1 MSRSQANNA
10 QSNSAQAN
18 SNAQRI
24 NYSQTINNEE
34 EPESMKNNA
43 LHRRLLTFSLPH
55 KARFGFAFLMLALAV
70 SAEMAIPWMAKI
82 VLDEVIVPQQFEW
95 QQLITLT
102 GLVMLF
108 YVLAAVFGYLQA
120 VTFKHSAL
128 LVVKD
133 VREQL
138 FRHVLNFP
146 IATFDKL
153 STGKLVSYITN
164 DTESLR
170 NMYVST
176 IPTVIQGAL
185 RIAAVF
191 IAIALLDW
199 RLMLLSLV
207 LIPVLLMTM
216 HLYRKISM
224 PVFDGIRIQVSNIN
238 GQINESLQGMALIQA
253 FRQEKA
259 FQAKFEKDNQS
270 WFNFRSKSVAIDSLM
285 LLPLT
290 RLISTLTAAGIV
302 AWFAGASM
310 STVVEIG
317 TLYAFLNYIE
327 RFFDPFRQL
336 SMELHKLQVATVS
349 SKRIFELLDDD
360 SDIHHQSMPE
370 VLFDKAYDIEFRN
383 VTMEYEED
391 KPVLKDVS
399 FTAKGGEFTAIVG
412 HTGSGKSSVINL
424 LMRFYQ
430 QQQGDILIGGQPLHK
445 LPEPQLRKLFGL
457 VSQDPTIFSGS
468 IVDNIDLSHAGV
480 EANENSDEVNEMSDR
495 ALTDNRY
502 KAIRAAE
509 MVKADRFIHRLP
521 DGFDHQPSNGGASLS
536 VGERQLLALARAI
549 SHDPKIFLLDEA
561 TANIDSES
569 EETVKQ
575 ALDNIQD
582 GRTVITVAHRLSTIQ
597 NADQIL
603 VMNSG
608 KVVQSGTHQALIEQD
623 GDYRDLYLVQKA
635 QEENEHQNST
645 LGLTAVSAA

>member
-1 MSRSQANNA
+1 MR
-10 QSNSAQAN
+10 NSTL
-18 SNAQRI
+18 
-24 NYSQTINNEE
+24 Y
-34 EPESMKNNA
+34 
-43 LHRRLLTFSLPH
+43 RRLLAFSLPH
-55 KARFGFAFLMLALAV
+55 KARFGFAFVMLGLAV
-70 SAEMAIPWMAKI
+70 TAEMTIPWLAKI

-95 QQLITLT
+95 QQLVTLI
-102 GLVMLF
+102 GLVMVF

-120 VTFKHSAL
+120 IAFKHGAL

-153 STGKLVSYITN
+153 PTGKLVSYITN

-170 NMYVST
+170 NMFVST
-176 IPTVIQGAL
+176 LPTVVQGAL
-185 RIAAVF
+185 RIMAIF
-191 IAIALLDW
+191 IAMALLDW

-216 HLYRKISM
+216 HLYRKIST
-224 PVFDGIRIQVSNIN
+224 PVFDGIRVQVSNIN

-253 FRQEKA
+253 FRQQKS
-259 FQAKFEKDNQS
+259 FQTKFEKENQS
-270 WFNFRSKSVAIDSLM
+270 WFNFRTKSVAIDSLM

-290 RLISTLTAAGIV
+290 RLIATLTAAGIV

-310 STVVEIG
+310 STVVEVG
-317 TLYAFLNYIE
+317 TLYAFLNYVE

-349 SKRIFELLDDD
+349 SKRIFELLDDE
-360 SDIHHQSMPE
+360 SEVHHQVMPE
-370 VLFDKAYDIEFRN
+370 VKLNDSHDIEFRN
-383 VTMEYEED
+383 VTMGYEED

-399 FTAKGGEFTAIVG
+399 FTAKSGEFTAIVG

-430 QQQGDILIGGQPLHK
+430 QQQGDILIGGQSLQT
-445 LPEPQLRKLFGL
+445 LPEAQLRKLFGL
-457 VSQDPTIFSGS
+457 VSQDPIIFSGS
-468 IVDNIDLSHAGV
+468 MEDNINLSQDILTID
-480 EANENSDEVNEMSDR
+480 ETSAN
-495 ALTDNRY
+495 ALVKSRD
-502 KAIRAAE
+502 KAISAAE

-521 DGFDHQPSNGGASLS
+521 DGFDHKPGNGGASLS

-569 EETVKQ
+569 EEAVKQ

-582 GRTVITVAHRLSTIQ
+582 GRTVIAVAHRLSTIQ

-608 KVVQSGTHQALIEQD
+608 KVVQRGTHRELIAQD
-623 GDYRDLYLVQKA
+623 GDYRDLYLSQKA
-635 QEENEHQNST
+635 QEEHDTQNST
-645 LGLTAVSAA
+645 LGLTSVSAA

>member
-1 MSRSQANNA
+1 MSKSQASNA
-10 QSNSAQAN
+10 RTNNSA
-18 SNAQRI
+18 
-24 NYSQTINNEE
+24 EK
-34 EPESMKNNA
+34 PESMKDNA
-43 LHRRLLTFSLPH
+43 LYRRLLTFSLPH
-55 KARFGFAFLMLALAV
+55 KARFSFAFLMLSLAV
-70 SAEMAIPWMAKI
+70 SAEMAIPWLAKI

-95 QQLITLT
+95 QQLITLI

-185 RIAAVF
+185 RITAIF

-207 LIPVLLMTM
+207 LIPVLLITM

-224 PVFDGIRIQVSNIN
+224 SVFDGIRVQVSNIN

-259 FQAKFEKDNQS
+259 FQTKFEKDNQS
-270 WFNFRSKSVAIDSLM
+270 WFNFRAKSVAIDSLM

-360 SDIHHQSMPE
+360 SEIHNQSMPE
-370 VLFDKAYDIEFRN
+370 VKINDSNDIEFRN
-383 VTMEYEED
+383 VTMGYEVD
-391 KPVLKDVS
+391 KPVLKGVS

-430 QQQGDILIGGQPLHK
+430 QQQGDILIGGQPLNK
-445 LPEPQLRKLFGL
+445 LPESQLRKLFGL

-468 IVDNIDLSHAGV
+468 IVDNIDLSHDA
-480 EANENSDEVNEMSDR
+480 AFSDSYTSDDSTFNDNDSSNK
-495 ALTDNRY
+495 ALKASRD
-502 KAIRAAE
+502 KAIQAAE

-521 DGFDHQPSNGGASLS
+521 DGFDHQPSDGGATLS

-575 ALDNIQD
+575 ALENIQD
-582 GRTVITVAHRLSTIQ
+582 GRTIITVAHRLSTIQ

-623 GDYRDLYLVQKA
+623 GDYRDLYLAQKA

>member
-1 MSRSQANNA
+1 MSNSQAKR
-10 QSNSAQAN
+10 SLYR
-18 SNAQRI
+18 RI
-24 NYSQTINNEE
+24 LS
-34 EPESMKNNA
+34 
-43 LHRRLLTFSLPH
+43 FSLPH

-70 SAEMAIPWMAKI
+70 SAEMAIPWLAKI
-82 VLDEVIVPQQFEW
+82 ILDEVIVPQQFEW
-95 QQLITLT
+95 PQLMMLT

-138 FRHVLNFP
+138 FRHVLHFP
-146 IATFDKL
+146 IATFDRL

-170 NMYVST
+170 NMFVST
-176 IPTVIQGAL
+176 LPTVIQGAL
-185 RIAAVF
+185 RISAIF

-199 RLMLLSLV
+199 RLMLISMV

-224 PVFDGIRIQVSNIN
+224 PVFDGIRTQVSSIN
-238 GQINESLQGMALIQA
+238 GQINESLQGMALVQA

-259 FQAKFEKDNQS
+259 FQAKFEKENQS
-270 WFNFRSKSVAIDSLM
+270 WFNFRTKSIAIDSLM

-290 RLISTLTAAGIV
+290 RLIATLTAAGIV

-349 SKRIFELLDDD
+349 SKRIFELLDDESESHD
-360 SDIHHQSMPE
+360 ATMPE
-370 VLFDKAYDIEFRN
+370 VTINEAHDIEFRN
-383 VTMEYEED
+383 VTMAYEDD

-399 FTAKGGEFTAIVG
+399 FTAKGGKFTAIVG

-430 QQQGDILIGGQPLHK
+430 QQHGEILIGGQPLHT
-445 LPEPQLRKLFGL
+445 LPESQLRQLFGL

-468 IVDNIDLSHAGV
+468 IVDNIDLSHVTGV
-480 EANENSDEVNEMSDR
+480 ENEMFHQE
-495 ALTDNRY
+495 ATNRRD
-502 KAIRAAE
+502 KAISAAE
-509 MVKADRFIHRLP
+509 KVQADRFIHRLP
-521 DGFDHQPSNGGASLS
+521 DGFDHQASHGGTSLS

-549 SHDPKIFLLDEA
+549 SHDPKVFLLDEA

-569 EETVKQ
+569 EEAVKL
-575 ALDNIQD
+575 ALENIKD

-608 KVVQSGTHQALIEQD
+608 KVVQSGTHQTLIAQA
-623 GDYRDLYLVQKA
+623 GDYRDLYLAQKA
-635 QEENEHQNST
+635 QEETEHQNST
-645 LGLTAVSAA
+645 LGLTPASVA

>member
-1 MSRSQANNA
+1 
-10 QSNSAQAN
+10 
-18 SNAQRI
+18 
-24 NYSQTINNEE
+24 
-34 EPESMKNNA
+34 MKNNT
-43 LHRRLLTFSLPH
+43 LYRRLLTFSLPH
-55 KARFGFAFLMLALAV
+55 KARFGFAFVMLAFAV
-70 SAEMAIPWMAKI
+70 SAEMVIPWLAKI
-82 VLDEVIVPQQFEW
+82 VLDEVIVPQQIEW
-95 QQLITLT
+95 QQLIILI
-102 GLVMLF
+102 GLVMFF

-120 VTFKHSAL
+120 VAFKHGAL

-170 NMYVST
+170 NMFVST
-176 IPTVIQGAL
+176 LPTVVQGAL
-185 RIAAVF
+185 RITAIF
-191 IAIALLDW
+191 IAMALLDW

-207 LIPVLLMTM
+207 LIPVLLTTM
-216 HLYRKISM
+216 HLYRKISLS
-224 PVFDGIRIQVSNIN
+224 VFDGIRVQVSNIN

-253 FRQEKA
+253 FRQEKS
-259 FQAKFEKDNQS
+259 FQAKFEKENQS
-270 WFNFRSKSVAIDSLM
+270 WFNFRTKSVVIDSFM

-290 RLISTLTAAGIV
+290 RLIATLTAAGIV

-317 TLYAFLNYIE
+317 TLYAFLNYVE

-360 SDIHHQSMPE
+360 SDVHHQVLPE
-370 VLFDKAYDIEFRN
+370 VKINSSIDIEFRH
-383 VTMEYEED
+383 VTMGYEED
-391 KPVLKDVS
+391 KPVLKHVS

-430 QQQGDILIGGQPLHK
+430 QQQGDILIGGQSLQT
-445 LPEPQLRKLFGL
+445 LPEGQLRKLFGL
-457 VSQDPTIFSGS
+457 VSQDPTIFNGS
-468 IVDNIDLSHAGV
+468 IVDNINLSHGVPTAG
-480 EANENSDEVNEMSDR
+480 ETGANEIVKSRD
-495 ALTDNRY
+495 
-502 KAIRAAE
+502 KAISAAE
-509 MVKADRFIHRLP
+509 MVQADRFIHRLP
-521 DGFDHQPSNGGASLS
+521 DGFDHKPGNGGASLS

-569 EETVKQ
+569 EERVKQ

-608 KVVQSGTHQALIEQD
+608 KIVQRGTHRQLIGQD
-623 GDYRDLYLVQKA
+623 GDYRDLYLAQKT
-635 QEENEHQNST
+635 QEENETQNST
-645 LGLTAVSAA
+645 LGLTSVSAA

>member
-1 MSRSQANNA
+1 
-10 QSNSAQAN
+10 
-18 SNAQRI
+18 
-24 NYSQTINNEE
+24 
-34 EPESMKNNA
+34 MKNNT
-43 LHRRLLTFSLPH
+43 LYRRLLAFSLSH
-55 KARFGFAFLMLALAV
+55 KARFGFAFVMLGLAV
-70 SAEMAIPWMAKI
+70 AAEMTIPWLAKI
-82 VLDEVIVPQQFEW
+82 VLDDVIVPQKFEW
-95 QQLITLT
+95 QQLITLI
-102 GLVMLF
+102 GLVMVF

-120 VTFKHSAL
+120 IAFKHGAL

-146 IATFDKL
+146 ISKFDKL
-153 STGKLVSYITN
+153 LTGKLVSYITN

-170 NMYVST
+170 NMFVST
-176 IPTVIQGAL
+176 LPTVLQGAL
-185 RIAAVF
+185 RIMAIF
-191 IAIALLDW
+191 IAMALLDW

-216 HLYRKISM
+216 HLYRKIST
-224 PVFDGIRIQVSNIN
+224 PVFDGIRVQVSNIN

-253 FRQEKA
+253 FRQQKS
-259 FQAKFEKDNQS
+259 FQTKFEKENQS
-270 WFNFRSKSVAIDSLM
+270 WFNFRTKSVTIDSLM

-290 RLISTLTAAGIV
+290 RLIATLTAAGIV

-310 STVVEIG
+310 STVVEVG
-317 TLYAFLNYIE
+317 TLYAFLNYVE

-349 SKRIFELLDDD
+349 SKRIFELLDDE
-360 SDIHHQSMPE
+360 SEAHNQVMPE
-370 VLFDKAYDIEFRN
+370 VKLNGSDDIEFRN
-383 VTMEYEED
+383 VTMGYEED

-399 FTAKGGEFTAIVG
+399 FTAKSGEFTAIVG

-430 QQQGDILIGGQPLHK
+430 QQQGDIFIGGQSLQT
-445 LPEPQLRKLFGL
+445 LPEAQLRKLFGL

-468 IVDNIDLSHAGV
+468 IEDNINLSQDVHINDETSASALAKSRERAIHAAQLV
-480 EANENSDEVNEMSDR
+480 Q
-495 ALTDNRY
+495 
-502 KAIRAAE
+502 
-509 MVKADRFIHRLP
+509 ADRFIHRLP
-521 DGFDHQPSNGGASLS
+521 DGFEHKPGNGGASLS

-569 EETVKQ
+569 EEAVKQ
-575 ALDNIQD
+575 ALENIQD

-608 KVVQSGTHQALIEQD
+608 KVVQRGTHRELIAQD
-623 GDYRDLYLVQKA
+623 GDYRDLYLSQKA
-635 QEENEHQNST
+635 QEEHDTQNST

>member
-1 MSRSQANNA
+1 
-10 QSNSAQAN
+10 
-18 SNAQRI
+18 
-24 NYSQTINNEE
+24 
-34 EPESMKNNA
+34 MKNNT
-43 LHRRLLTFSLPH
+43 LYRRLLAFSLSH
-55 KARFGFAFLMLALAV
+55 KAHFGFAFVMLGLAV
-70 SAEMAIPWMAKI
+70 AAEMTIPWLAKI
-82 VLDEVIVPQQFEW
+82 VLDDVIVPQKFEW
-95 QQLITLT
+95 QQLITLI
-102 GLVMLF
+102 GLVMVF

-120 VTFKHSAL
+120 IAFKHGAL

-146 IATFDKL
+146 ISKFDKL
-153 STGKLVSYITN
+153 LTGKLVSYITN

-170 NMYVST
+170 NMFVST
-176 IPTVIQGAL
+176 LPTVLQGAL
-185 RIAAVF
+185 RIMAIF
-191 IAIALLDW
+191 IAMALLDW

-216 HLYRKISM
+216 HLYRKIST
-224 PVFDGIRIQVSNIN
+224 PVFDGIRVQVSNIN

-253 FRQEKA
+253 FRQQKS
-259 FQAKFEKDNQS
+259 FQTKFEKENQS
-270 WFNFRSKSVAIDSLM
+270 WFNFRTKSVTIDSLM

-290 RLISTLTAAGIV
+290 RLIATLTAAGIV

-310 STVVEIG
+310 STVVEVG
-317 TLYAFLNYIE
+317 TLYAFLNYVE

-349 SKRIFELLDDD
+349 SKRIFELLDDE
-360 SDIHHQSMPE
+360 SEAHNQVMPE
-370 VLFDKAYDIEFRN
+370 VKLNGSDDIEFRN
-383 VTMEYEED
+383 VTMGYEED

-399 FTAKGGEFTAIVG
+399 FTAKSGEFTAIVG

-430 QQQGDILIGGQPLHK
+430 QQQGDIFIGGQSLQT
-445 LPEPQLRKLFGL
+445 LPEAQLRKLFGL

-468 IVDNIDLSHAGV
+468 IEDNINLSQDVHINDETSASALAKSRERAIHAAQLV
-480 EANENSDEVNEMSDR
+480 Q
-495 ALTDNRY
+495 
-502 KAIRAAE
+502 
-509 MVKADRFIHRLP
+509 ADRFIHRLP
-521 DGFDHQPSNGGASLS
+521 DGFEHKPGNGGASLS

-569 EETVKQ
+569 EEAVKQ
-575 ALDNIQD
+575 ALENIQD

-608 KVVQSGTHQALIEQD
+608 KVVQRGTHRELIAQD
-623 GDYRDLYLVQKA
+623 GDYRDLYLSQKA
-635 QEENEHQNST
+635 QEEHDTQNST

>member
-1 MSRSQANNA
+1 MNKP
-10 QSNSAQAN
+10 
-18 SNAQRI
+18 
-24 NYSQTINNEE
+24 T
-34 EPESMKNNA
+34 SMKKQT
-43 LHRRLLTFSLPH
+43 LYRRLLTFSLPH
-55 KARFGFAFLMLALAV
+55 KAGFGFAFLMLALAV
-70 SAEMAIPWMAKI
+70 SAEMAIPWLTKI
-82 VLDEVIVPQQFEW
+82 VIDEVIVPQQFEW
-95 QQLITLT
+95 PQLLTLI

-108 YVLAAVFGYLQA
+108 YVLGAVFGYLQA
-120 VTFKHSAL
+120 VAFKHGAL

-185 RIAAVF
+185 RIIAIF
-191 IAIALLDW
+191 IAMALLDW

-207 LIPVLLMTM
+207 LIPILLITM

-224 PVFDGIRIQVSNIN
+224 SVFDGIRVQVSNIN

-259 FQAKFEKDNQS
+259 FHAKFEKDNQS

-290 RLISTLTAAGIV
+290 RLIATLTAAGIV
-302 AWFAGASM
+302 AWFAEASL

-317 TLYAFLNYIE
+317 TLYAFLNYVE

-349 SKRIFELLDDD
+349 STRIFELLDDE
-360 SDIHHQSMPE
+360 SEIHHQVMPT
-370 VLFDKAYDIEFRN
+370 VKINDSHDIEFRH
-383 VTMEYEED
+383 VTMGYEAD
-391 KPVLKDVS
+391 KPVLNDVS

-445 LPEPQLRKLFGL
+445 LPESQLRQLFAL
-457 VSQDPTIFSGS
+457 VSQDPTLFSGS
-468 IVDNIDLSHAGV
+468 IIDNINLSHDVLNVGKV
-480 EANENSDEVNEMSDR
+480 STNIVENSRD
-495 ALTDNRY
+495 
-502 KAIRAAE
+502 KAISAAE
-509 MVKADRFIHRLP
+509 MVKADHFITRLP
-521 DGFDHQPSNGGASLS
+521 DGFDHQQNNGGASLS

-575 ALDNIQD
+575 ALENIQD
-582 GRTVITVAHRLSTIQ
+582 GSTVISVAHRLSTIQ
-597 NADQIL
+597 HADQIL

-608 KVVQSGTHQALIEQD
+608 KVVQSGTHLALIKQD
-623 GDYRDLYLVQKA
+623 GDYRDLYLAQKE
-635 QEENEHQNST
+635 QEENEHKNSM
-645 LGLTAVSAA
+645 LGLASASATS

>member
-1 MSRSQANNA
+1 MR
-10 QSNSAQAN
+10 NSML
-18 SNAQRI
+18 
-24 NYSQTINNEE
+24 Y
-34 EPESMKNNA
+34 
-43 LHRRLLTFSLPH
+43 RRLLTFSLPH
-55 KARFGFAFLMLALAV
+55 KARFGFAFVMLGLAV
-70 SAEMAIPWMAKI
+70 TAEMTIPWLAKI

-95 QQLITLT
+95 QQLVTLI
-102 GLVMLF
+102 GLVMVF

-120 VTFKHSAL
+120 IAFKHGAL

-153 STGKLVSYITN
+153 PTGKLVSYITN

-170 NMYVST
+170 NMFVST
-176 IPTVIQGAL
+176 LPTVVQGAL
-185 RIAAVF
+185 RILAIF
-191 IAIALLDW
+191 IAMALLDW

-216 HLYRKISM
+216 HLYRKIST
-224 PVFDGIRIQVSNIN
+224 PVFDGIRVQVSNIN

-253 FRQEKA
+253 FRQQKS
-259 FQAKFEKDNQS
+259 FQTKFEKENQS
-270 WFNFRSKSVAIDSLM
+270 WFNFRTQSVAIDSLM

-290 RLISTLTAAGIV
+290 RLIGTLTAAGIV

-310 STVVEIG
+310 STVVEVG

-349 SKRIFELLDDD
+349 SKRIFELLDDE
-360 SDIHHQSMPE
+360 SEAHNQVMPE
-370 VLFDKAYDIEFRN
+370 VKLNGSDDIEFRN
-383 VTMEYEED
+383 VTMGYEED
-391 KPVLKDVS
+391 KPVLKNVS
-399 FTAKGGEFTAIVG
+399 FTAKSGEFTAIVG

-430 QQQGDILIGGQPLHK
+430 QQQGDIFIGGQSLQT
-445 LPEPQLRKLFGL
+445 LPEAQLRKLFGL

-468 IVDNIDLSHAGV
+468 IEDNINLSQDVHTNDETSTNALAKSRERAIHAAQLV
-480 EANENSDEVNEMSDR
+480 Q
-495 ALTDNRY
+495 
-502 KAIRAAE
+502 
-509 MVKADRFIHRLP
+509 ADRFIHRLP
-521 DGFDHQPSNGGASLS
+521 DGFEHKPGNGGASLS

-549 SHDPKIFLLDEA
+549 SHDPIIFLLDEA

-569 EETVKQ
+569 EEAVKQ
-575 ALDNIQD
+575 ALENIQD

-603 VMNSG
+603 VMSSG
-608 KVVQSGTHQALIEQD
+608 KIVQRGTHRELIAQD
-623 GDYRDLYLVQKA
+623 GDYRDLYLSQKA
-635 QEENEHQNST
+635 QEEHDTQNST

>member
-1 MSRSQANNA
+1 MKK
-10 QSNSAQAN
+10 
-18 SNAQRI
+18 
-24 NYSQTINNEE
+24 QT
-34 EPESMKNNA
+34 
-43 LHRRLLTFSLPH
+43 LYRRLLTFSLPH

-70 SAEMAIPWMAKI
+70 SAEMAIPWLTKI
-82 VLDEVIVPQQFEW
+82 VIDEVIVPQQFEW
-95 QQLITLT
+95 PQLLTLI

-108 YVLAAVFGYLQA
+108 YVLGAVFGYLQA
-120 VTFKHSAL
+120 VAFKHGAL

-185 RIAAVF
+185 RIIAIF
-191 IAIALLDW
+191 IAMALLDW

-207 LIPVLLMTM
+207 LIPILLITM

-224 PVFDGIRIQVSNIN
+224 SVFDGIRVQVSNIN

-259 FQAKFEKDNQS
+259 FHAKFEKDNQS

-290 RLISTLTAAGIV
+290 RLIATLTAAGIV
-302 AWFAGASM
+302 AWFAEASL

-317 TLYAFLNYIE
+317 TLYAFLNYVE

-349 SKRIFELLDDD
+349 STRIFELLDDE
-360 SDIHHQSMPE
+360 SEMHHQAMPT
-370 VLFDKAYDIEFRN
+370 VKINDSHDIEFRH
-383 VTMEYEED
+383 VTMGYEAD
-391 KPVLKDVS
+391 KPVLNDVS

-445 LPEPQLRKLFGL
+445 LPESQLRQLFAL

-468 IVDNIDLSHAGV
+468 IIDNINLSHDVLSAEKV
-480 EANENSDEVNEMSDR
+480 STNVVENSRD
-495 ALTDNRY
+495 
-502 KAIRAAE
+502 KAISAAE
-509 MVKADRFIHRLP
+509 MVKADHFITRLS
-521 DGFDHQPSNGGASLS
+521 DGFDHQQNNGGASLS

-575 ALDNIQD
+575 ALENIQD
-582 GRTVITVAHRLSTIQ
+582 GSTVISVAHRLSTIQ
-597 NADQIL
+597 HADQIL

-608 KVVQSGTHQALIEQD
+608 KVVQSGTHLALIEQD
-623 GDYRDLYLVQKA
+623 GDYRDLYLAQKE
-635 QEENEHQNST
+635 QEENEHKNSM
-645 LGLTAVSAA
+645 LGLVSASATS

>member
-1 MSRSQANNA
+1 MNKP
-10 QSNSAQAN
+10 
-18 SNAQRI
+18 
-24 NYSQTINNEE
+24 T
-34 EPESMKNNA
+34 SMKKQT
-43 LHRRLLTFSLPH
+43 LYRRLLTFSLPH

-70 SAEMAIPWMAKI
+70 SAEMAIPWLTKI
-82 VLDEVIVPQQFEW
+82 VIDEVIVPQQFEW
-95 QQLITLT
+95 PQLLTLI

-108 YVLAAVFGYLQA
+108 YVLGAVFGYLQA
-120 VTFKHSAL
+120 VAFKHGAL

-185 RIAAVF
+185 RTIAIF
-191 IAIALLDW
+191 IAMALLDW

-207 LIPVLLMTM
+207 LIPILLITM

-224 PVFDGIRIQVSNIN
+224 SVFDGIRVQVSNIN

-259 FQAKFEKDNQS
+259 FHAKFEKDNQS

-290 RLISTLTAAGIV
+290 RLIATLTAAGIV
-302 AWFAGASM
+302 AWFAEASL

-317 TLYAFLNYIE
+317 TLYAFLNYVE

-349 SKRIFELLDDD
+349 STRIFELLDDE
-360 SDIHHQSMPE
+360 SEMHHQAMPT
-370 VLFDKAYDIEFRN
+370 VKINDSHDIEFRH
-383 VTMEYEED
+383 VTMGYEAD
-391 KPVLKDVS
+391 KRVLNDVS

-445 LPEPQLRKLFGL
+445 LPESQLRQLFAL

-468 IVDNIDLSHAGV
+468 IIDNINLSHDV
-480 EANENSDEVNEMSDR
+480 LNTEKVSTNVVKNSRD
-495 ALTDNRY
+495 
-502 KAIRAAE
+502 KAISAAE
-509 MVKADRFIHRLP
+509 MVKADHFITRLP
-521 DGFDHQPSNGGASLS
+521 DGFDHQQNNGGASLS

-575 ALDNIQD
+575 ALENIQD
-582 GRTVITVAHRLSTIQ
+582 GSTVISVAHRLSTIQ
-597 NADQIL
+597 HADQIL

-608 KVVQSGTHQALIEQD
+608 KVVQSGTHLALIEQD
-623 GDYRDLYLVQKA
+623 GDYRDLYLAQKE
-635 QEENEHQNST
+635 QEENEHKNSM
-645 LGLTAVSAA
+645 LGLASASATS

>member
-1 MSRSQANNA
+1 MTESHSTAKSQAL
-10 QSNSAQAN
+10 
-18 SNAQRI
+18 
-24 NYSQTINNEE
+24 
-34 EPESMKNNA
+34 KNNG
-43 LHRRLLTFSLPH
+43 LYRRLLSFSLPH

-70 SAEMAIPWMAKI
+70 SAEMAIPWLAKI
-82 VLDEVIVPQQFEW
+82 VIDEVTVAQQFEW
-95 QQLITLT
+95 SQLITLI

-108 YVLAAVFGYLQA
+108 YVLAAVFGYIQA
-120 VTFKHSAL
+120 VTFKHGAL

-138 FRHVLNFP
+138 FRHVLSFP

-185 RIAAVF
+185 RIMAIF

-199 RLMLLSLV
+199 HLMLLSLV
-207 LIPVLLMTM
+207 LIPILLVTM
-216 HLYRKISM
+216 HLYRKVSIS
-224 PVFDGIRIQVSNIN
+224 VFDGIRIQISNIN

-253 FRQEKA
+253 FRQQKA
-259 FQAKFEKDNQS
+259 FQAKFEKENQS
-270 WFNFRSKSVAIDSLM
+270 WFNFRAKSVAIDSLM

-310 STVVEIG
+310 STVVEVG

-336 SMELHKLQVATVS
+336 SMELHKLQVATAS
-349 SKRIFELLDDD
+349 SKRIFELLDDEVETFHNTMPD
-360 SDIHHQSMPE
+360 VKLNQSN
-370 VLFDKAYDIEFRN
+370 DIEFRN
-383 VTMEYEED
+383 VTMGYEVD
-391 KPVLKDVS
+391 KPVLKEIS

-424 LMRFYQ
+424 LMRYYQ
-430 QQQGDILIGGQPLHK
+430 QQQGEILVGGQPLK
-445 LPEPQLRKLFGL
+445 DLSQSQLHKLFGL
-457 VSQDPTIFSGS
+457 VAQDPTIFSGS
-468 IVDNIDLSHAGV
+468 IVDNISLSNDVSAS
-480 EANENSDEVNEMSDR
+480 ESTSERD
-495 ALTDNRY
+495 TNRD
-502 KAIRAAE
+502 KAIKAAQL
-509 MVKADRFIHRLP
+509 VKADRFIHRLP
-521 DGFDHQPSNGGASLS
+521 NGFDHNSSNGGASLS
-536 VGERQLLALARAI
+536 VGERQLLGLARAI

-575 ALDNIQD
+575 ALENIQD
-582 GRTVITVAHRLSTIQ
+582 GRTVITVAHRLSTIR

-608 KVVQSGTHQALIEQD
+608 RLVQSGTHEQLIEQD
-623 GDYRDLYLVQKA
+623 GDYRDLYIAQKA

-645 LGLTAVSAA
+645 LGLTAMSAV

>member
-1 MSRSQANNA
+1 MKK
-10 QSNSAQAN
+10 
-18 SNAQRI
+18 
-24 NYSQTINNEE
+24 QT
-34 EPESMKNNA
+34 
-43 LHRRLLTFSLPH
+43 LYRRLLTFSLPH

-70 SAEMAIPWMAKI
+70 SAEMAIPWLTKI
-82 VLDEVIVPQQFEW
+82 VIDEVIVPQQFEW
-95 QQLITLT
+95 PQLLTLI

-108 YVLAAVFGYLQA
+108 YVLGAVFGYLQA
-120 VTFKHSAL
+120 VAFKHGAL

-185 RIAAVF
+185 RIIAIF
-191 IAIALLDW
+191 IAMALLDW

-207 LIPVLLMTM
+207 LIPILLITM

-224 PVFDGIRIQVSNIN
+224 SVFDGIRVQVSNIN

-259 FQAKFEKDNQS
+259 FHAKFEKDNQS

-290 RLISTLTAAGIV
+290 RLIATLTAAGIV
-302 AWFAGASM
+302 AWFAEASM

-317 TLYAFLNYIE
+317 TLYAFLNYVE

-349 SKRIFELLDDD
+349 STRIFELLDDE
-360 SDIHHQSMPE
+360 SEMHHQAMPT
-370 VLFDKAYDIEFRN
+370 VKINDSHDIEFRH
-383 VTMEYEED
+383 VTMGYEAD
-391 KPVLKDVS
+391 KPVLNDVS

-445 LPEPQLRKLFGL
+445 LPESQLRQLFAL
-457 VSQDPTIFSGS
+457 VSQDPTLFSGS
-468 IVDNIDLSHAGV
+468 IIDNINLSHDVLSAEKV
-480 EANENSDEVNEMSDR
+480 STNVVENSRD
-495 ALTDNRY
+495 
-502 KAIRAAE
+502 KAISAAE
-509 MVKADRFIHRLP
+509 MVKADHFITRLP
-521 DGFDHQPSNGGASLS
+521 DGFDHQQNNGGASLS

-575 ALDNIQD
+575 ALENIQD
-582 GRTVITVAHRLSTIQ
+582 GSTVISVAHRLSTIQ
-597 NADQIL
+597 HADQIL

-608 KVVQSGTHQALIEQD
+608 KVVQSGTHLALIKQD
-623 GDYRDLYLVQKA
+623 GDYRDLYLAQKE
-635 QEENEHQNST
+635 QEENEHKNSM
-645 LGLTAVSAA
+645 LGLASASATS

>member
-1 MSRSQANNA
+1 MTKSSEANRHANNA
-10 QSNSAQAN
+10 GKSSTVN
-18 SNAQRI
+18 
-24 NYSQTINNEE
+24 QTEKRQ
-34 EPESMKNNA
+34 PMKNV
-43 LHRRLLTFSLPH
+43 LYRRLFSFSLPH
-55 KARFGFAFLMLALAV
+55 KARFGFAFVMLAFAV
-70 SAEMAIPWMAKI
+70 AAEMTIPWLVKI

-95 QQLITLT
+95 KQLITLIS
-102 GLVMLF
+102 LVMLF
-108 YVLAAVFGYLQA
+108 YVIAAVFGYLQA

-185 RIAAVF
+185 RITAIF

-199 RLMLLSLV
+199 RLMMLSLV
-207 LIPVLLMTM
+207 LIPVLLITM

-224 PVFDGIRIQVSNIN
+224 SVFDGIRVQVSNIN

-259 FQAKFEKDNQS
+259 FQTKFETDNQS
-270 WFNFRSKSVAIDSLM
+270 WFKFRTKSVAIDSLM

-349 SKRIFELLDDD
+349 SKRIFELLDDE
-360 SDIHHQSMPE
+360 SDVQQKTSTDVVINESN
-370 VLFDKAYDIEFRN
+370 DIEFRN
-383 VTMEYEED
+383 VTMGYEAD
-391 KPVLKDVS
+391 KPVLKSVS
-399 FTAKGGEFTAIVG
+399 FTAKGGKFTAIVG

-430 QQQGDILIGGQPLHK
+430 QQKGEILIGGQPLQN
-445 LPEPQLRKLFGL
+445 LPEAQLRKLFGL

-468 IVDNIDLSHAGV
+468 IVDNIDLSQ
-480 EANENSDEVNEMSDR
+480 DMSATHDDAKVKCNHNKEPKTHR
-495 ALTDNRY
+495 D
-502 KAIRAAE
+502 KAIQAAK

-521 DGFDHQPSNGGASLS
+521 DGFDHMPSNEGASLS

-549 SHDPKIFLLDEA
+549 AHDPKIFLLDEA

-575 ALDNIQD
+575 ALENIQD

-603 VMNSG
+603 VMNKG
-608 KVVQSGTHQALIEQD
+608 EIVQSGTHQQLIERD
-623 GDYRDLYLVQKA
+623 GDYRDLYLAQKM
-635 QEENEHQNST
+635 QEENEYQNSA
-645 LGLTAVSAA
+645 LGLTAGSAA

>member
-1 MSRSQANNA
+1 MR
-10 QSNSAQAN
+10 NSTL
-18 SNAQRI
+18 
-24 NYSQTINNEE
+24 Y
-34 EPESMKNNA
+34 
-43 LHRRLLTFSLPH
+43 RRLLAFSLPH
-55 KARFGFAFLMLALAV
+55 KARFGFAFFMLGLAV
-70 SAEMAIPWMAKI
+70 TAEMTIPWLAKI

-95 QQLITLT
+95 QQLITLI
-102 GLVMLF
+102 GLVMVF

-120 VTFKHSAL
+120 IAFKHGAL

-138 FRHVLNFP
+138 FGHVLNLP

-153 STGKLVSYITN
+153 PTGKLVSYITN

-170 NMYVST
+170 NMFVST
-176 IPTVIQGAL
+176 LPTVVQGAL
-185 RIAAVF
+185 RIMAIF
-191 IAIALLDW
+191 IAMALLDW

-216 HLYRKISM
+216 HLYRKIST
-224 PVFDGIRIQVSNIN
+224 PVFDGIRVQVSNIN

-253 FRQEKA
+253 FRQQKS
-259 FQAKFEKDNQS
+259 FQTKFEKENQS
-270 WFNFRSKSVAIDSLM
+270 WFNFRTKSVAIDSLM

-290 RLISTLTAAGIV
+290 RLIATLTAAGIV

-310 STVVEIG
+310 STVVEVG
-317 TLYAFLNYIE
+317 TLYAFLNYVE

-349 SKRIFELLDDD
+349 SKRIFELLDDE
-360 SDIHHQSMPE
+360 SEAHNQVVPE
-370 VLFDKAYDIEFRN
+370 VKLNGNDDIEFRN
-383 VTMEYEED
+383 VTMGYEED

-399 FTAKGGEFTAIVG
+399 FTAKSGEFTAIVG

-430 QQQGDILIGGQPLHK
+430 QQQGDIFIGGQSLQT
-445 LPEPQLRKLFGL
+445 LPEAQLRKLFGL

-468 IVDNIDLSHAGV
+468 IEDNINLSQDVHTNDETSANTLAKSRERAIHAAQLV
-480 EANENSDEVNEMSDR
+480 Q
-495 ALTDNRY
+495 
-502 KAIRAAE
+502 
-509 MVKADRFIHRLP
+509 ADRFIHRLP
-521 DGFDHQPSNGGASLS
+521 DGFEHKPGNGGASLS

-569 EETVKQ
+569 EEAVKQ
-575 ALDNIQD
+575 ALENIQD

-608 KVVQSGTHQALIEQD
+608 KVVQRGTHRELIAQD
-623 GDYRDLYLVQKA
+623 GDYRDLYLSQKA
-635 QEENEHQNST
+635 QEEHDTQNST